1 MVRKILFL
9 FSLVL
14 LAVSPVKAQDDVKA
28 AGAAIDTIIR
38 VFSEYEIVDRF
49 VTDIYSKYEKDKTKG
64 SILAARIAKAY
75 YNYVMVPGNPTPQYH
90 RRDVPKALEY
100 LDKAI
105 ALDPKYP
112 QTYLVASDIYYNEA
126 KIDTALVW
134 LDKGIAA
141 NPTDS
146 SLYIESAK
154 LLAFSDPDA
163 AVEKLM
169 VLKQRD
175 STFQVDL
182 QLGRLYYKLYS
193 DHGKLP
199 MKELAESYG
208 RVYDSKDRGKLSL
221 GDLGALSLGL
231 QWAGDLG
238 EERFAKLY
246 EVTSYGIEHYPK
258 DFGMRRFFLLGCMN
272 TKKYDE
278 GIKTAE
284 FMFAMPDS
292 VKKIN
297 ADDYLWYGTCLAGA
311 KRYADAV
318 AQYEHVLSMDDAESN
333 KKTQAENAIVST
345 VRSQVTELTNMG
357 DYEQAIAIMEPT
369 LQRTRDKGKQ
379 NDALVLSFAKIYTD
393 WSTELNGAEKLDA
406 IRKAVKVYDESA
418 AYSELNANLFYYY
431 ACAYS
436 QQLEDRCSDGLG
448 KPYAQALINNLGGKT
463 DLDSRDRAYIIL
475 AYQYMLQ
482 HEYFGKKNKKAA
494 LAWADKVLDVDPTD
508 ENTLRFVSLVGK

>member
-208 RVYDSKDRGKLSL
+208 RVYDSKDRELLNL
-221 GDLGALSLGL
+221 GDLGAYSLGL

-238 EERFAKLY
+238 DERFAKLY
-246 EVTSYGIEHYPK
+246 EVTTYGIERFPK
-258 DFGMRRFFLLGCMN
+258 DFGLRKFLLVGCMN
-272 TKKYDE
+272 TKKWDE

-292 VKKIN
+292 VKKVD
-297 ADDYLWYGTCLAGA
+297 ADDYLYYATCLAGK
-311 KRYADAV
+311 KRYVDAI
-318 AQYEHVLSMDDAESN
+318 AQYEHVLSMEDASAT
-333 KKTQAENAIVST
+333 KKAQADRAIVST
-345 VRSQVTELTNMG
+345 ITTQVTELRQLG
-357 DYEQAIAIMEPT
+357 DYDKAIAVIEPMV
-369 LQRTRDKGKQ
+369 QRYRDKGTQ
-379 NDALVLSFAKIYTD
+379 NDNLMIAYATIYTD
-393 WSTELNGAEKLDA
+393 WAAELNGMERMDA
-406 IRKAVKVYDESA
+406 IRNAVKVFDEA
-418 AYSELNANLFYYY
+418 ATHSELNTSMFLHRCCYYSM
-431 ACAYS
+431 A
-436 QQLEDRCSDGLG
+436 LDPELKEGLG
-448 KPYAQALINNLGGKT
+448 MPYAQKLVANLGNRN
-463 DLDSRDRAYIIL
+463 DLEAGEKRYL
-475 AYQYMLQ
+475 LLGYEYMMR
-482 HEYFGKKNKKAA
+482 HEYFIKKNKKAA
-494 LAWADKVLDVDPTD
+494 LAWADKMLDVDPTND
-508 ENTLRFVSLVGK
+508 LALRFISALGG

>member
-1 MVRKILFL
+1 M
-9 FSLVL
+9 VL

-49 VTDIYSKYEKDKTKG
+49 VADIYSKHEKDKTKG

-75 YNYVMVPGNPTPQYH
+75 YNYVMVPGNPTPQFH
-90 RRDVPKALEY
+90 RRDVAKALEY

-105 ALDPKYP
+105 ALDPTYP
-112 QTYLVASDIYYNEA
+112 QSYLVASDIYYNEA
-126 KIDTALVW
+126 KIDTALIW

-208 RVYDSKDRGKLSL
+208 RVYDSKDREQLNL
-221 GDLGALSLGL
+221 GDLGAYSLGL

-238 EERFAKLY
+238 DERFAKLY
-246 EVTSYGIEHYPK
+246 EVTTYGIERFPK
-258 DFGMRRFFLLGCMN
+258 DFGLRKFLLVGCMN
-272 TKKYDE
+272 TKKWDE

-292 VKKIN
+292 VKKVD
-297 ADDYLWYGTCLAGA
+297 ADDYLYYATCLAGK
-311 KRYADAV
+311 KRYVDAI
-318 AQYEHVLSMDDAESN
+318 AQYEYVLAMEDASAT
-333 KKTQAENAIVST
+333 KKAQADRAIVST
-345 VRSQVTELTNMG
+345 ITTQVGELRQLG
-357 DYEQAIAIMEPT
+357 DYDKAIAVIEPMV
-369 LQRTRDKGKQ
+369 QRYRDKGTQ
-379 NDALVLSFAKIYTD
+379 NDNLMIAYATIYTD
-393 WSTELNGAEKLDA
+393 WAAELNGMERMDA
-406 IRKAVKVYDESA
+406 IRNAVKVFDEA
-418 AYSELNANLFYYY
+418 ATHSELNTSMFLHRCCYYSM
-431 ACAYS
+431 A
-436 QQLEDRCSDGLG
+436 LDPELKEGLG
-448 KPYAQALINNLGGKT
+448 MPYAQKLVANLGNRN
-463 DLDSRDRAYIIL
+463 DLEAGEKRYL
-475 AYQYMLQ
+475 LLGYEYMMR
-482 HEYFGKKNKKAA
+482 HEYFIKKNKKAA
-494 LAWADKVLDVDPTD
+494 LAWADKMLDVDPTND
-508 ENTLRFVSLVGK
+508 LALRFISALGG